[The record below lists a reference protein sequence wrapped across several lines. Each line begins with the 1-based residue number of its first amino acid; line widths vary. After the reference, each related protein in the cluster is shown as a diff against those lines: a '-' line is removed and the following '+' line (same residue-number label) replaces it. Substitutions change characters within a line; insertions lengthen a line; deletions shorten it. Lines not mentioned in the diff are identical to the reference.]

1 MGRKES
7 PSWEPKAT
15 ENDACGSLAPRT
27 ELESINKFSHVI
39 EGFTMF
45 QGTFNVTNG
54 PGPDMC
60 PTFISFLNRYSEDG
74 HAFNGIF
81 GLVMDEMIWC
91 GFGLLPLE

>member
-15 ENDACGSLAPRT
+15 ENDACGSLAPRA
-27 ELESINKFSHVI
+27 ELKSINKFSRVST
-39 EGFTMF
+39 EGFTMR

-60 PTFISFLNRYSEDG
+60 LPFIPFLNRYPEDG
-74 HAFNGIF
+74 H
-81 GLVMDEMIWC
+81 C
-91 GFGLLPLE
+91 S